1 MLYFEAKALPGKRQ
15 GQRLPETNRCLE
27 AEGDMSEQ
35 QPDEQQLEEQ
45 QLYELKIADYPIDP
59 EQAQALIT
67 RLTEELEK
75 GERPMFQAGSESD
88 VPMRALLVTDK
99 GEDVFEIYCYAEAE
113 PMGRVRIDMDLRQ
126 GQASVFVILTEE
138 ERDQLSE
145 AAESPQA
152 PD

>member
-1 MLYFEAKALPGKRQ
+1 
-15 GQRLPETNRCLE
+15 
-27 AEGDMSEQ
+27 MSEQ

-75 GERPMFQAGSESD
+75 EGERPMFQAGSESD

-99 GEDVFEIYCYAEAE
+99 GEGVFEIYCYAEAE

-138 ERDQLSE
+138 ERDQLSD